1 MSFSLLRASGN
12 KNQVQVFRFDFD
24 SDENLDDFW
33 LVSKFGTFERNSDL
47 IRIKDGCLVLYS
59 ADGGSIPMFLSKPL
73 DVPPGYVI
81 QIKRKVRITRG
92 EGILSGGFALFQT
105 NDEVSVPKLDSGQWA
120 SAIGEGI
127 GLVEYSYDL
136 YRKEKRP
143 GKNVFRFLAAD
154 WEFNDN
160 YELLKPIYNEWFEEE
175 LSFDTRTHTL
185 HYKVN
190 DRDYYLGSYQMDK
203 NAARVL
209 MHCYGTGNENKI
221 EIDYV
226 EITLKNKASGRR

>member
-1 MSFSLLRASGN
+1 MSFSILRAFGS
-12 KNQVQVFRFDFD
+12 KDQAQVFRFDFD
-24 SDENLDDFW
+24 SDENLDGFW
-33 LVSKFGTFERNSDL
+33 LVSKFGTFERNSEL
-47 IRIKDGCLVLYS
+47 IKIKDGSLILYS
-59 ADGGSIPMFLSKPL
+59 SDNEPMPMFLSKPL

-81 QIKRKVRITRG
+81 QVKRKVRITKG
-92 EGILSGGFALFQT
+92 DSVLAGGLALYQT
-105 NDEVSVPKLDSGQWA
+105 NDEELIPRPHSGQWA

-143 GKNVFRFLAAD
+143 GKNVFRLLAAD
-154 WEFNDN
+154 WEVNDN
-160 YELLKPIYNEWFEEE
+160 YELLKPMYDEWFEEE

-185 HYKVN
+185 HYRVN

-209 MHCYGTGNENKI
+209 MHSYGTGNDNKI
-221 EIDYV
+221 EIDYI
-226 EITLKNKASGRR
+226 EITLKNKNSRR